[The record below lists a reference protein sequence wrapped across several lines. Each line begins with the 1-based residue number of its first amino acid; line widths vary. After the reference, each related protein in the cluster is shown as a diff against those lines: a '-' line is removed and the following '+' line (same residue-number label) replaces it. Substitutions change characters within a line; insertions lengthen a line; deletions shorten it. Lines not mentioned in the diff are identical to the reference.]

1 MSRFTWNDLIQ
12 ITSANKSYLSP
23 LSCMAH
29 IDVNAFFAQVEQIR
43 CGYTRDDPVVCVQW
57 NSIIAV
63 SYAARKYNISRLDTI
78 QSAMKKS
85 DNKLIPIHT
94 AVFRR
99 GEDYWQYHDG
109 CGSWNKDKDKQLPP
123 NLYKVSLDPYRRES
137 RKIFRIFRN
146 YSDRVEKASVDEVF
160 LDLGKLC
167 FERILTDSVPSG
179 NMGNSKGL
187 RVLREIFE
195 QGEYNL
201 DSTLPAV
208 PEELKLLNFVGEV
221 YNPNHKPLIDDWDD
235 VIFAIGSQIVAEIRK
250 DIEDSLGFTTSA
262 GIART
267 KYVAKLG
274 SNFNK
279 PNAQTII
286 LNKFV
291 EAFLDGESFDITSFW
306 TFGGK
311 IGNEICTLLK
321 TPETGSIKF
330 IRDNW
335 PSGPEGLHDYLD
347 DRIRELS
354 STEEIHILDTSKTE
368 VLSRKL
374 YDISRGKFLLP
385 LNEKPIV
392 KSMMSNKNMRKDS
405 CVNLIHALSWIDV
418 FSGELTAR
426 VKELEQEYARLIV
439 PKTIV
444 VQATTSK
451 FKVYRKSGHFIHNHT
466 DVTTKD
472 FIRVGAKLMQDI
484 DNDYGGSSTSTF
496 YPLINLSMTISTFDI
511 FDTSKSIIDMFGSHA
526 QVLTKKSEATES
538 DDNVT
543 ADSEQTP
550 PAFFCELCDMKFE
563 DNKEYQEHKDFHV
576 ALKLSEAMNGV
587 SEDSRNL
594 TIGQKRLLKNK
605 RRIDNSGRGKVVK
618 KKNKNMHNSKHS
630 ILSYFSK

>member
-1 MSRFTWNDLIQ
+1 MSQFTWNDLIQ
-12 ITSANKSYLSP
+12 LTSADKSYLSP

-43 CGYTRDDPVVCVQW
+43 CGYSRDDPVVCVQW

-78 QSAMKKS
+78 QSAMEKS

-109 CGSWNKDKDKQLPP
+109 FGSWNKDKDKQLPP
-123 NLYKVSLDPYRRES
+123 NMYKVSLDPYRRES
-137 RKIFRIFRN
+137 RKIFRIFRS
-146 YSDRVEKASVDEVF
+146 YTDRVEKASVDEVF
-160 LDLGKLC
+160 MDLGNLC
-167 FERILTDSVPSG
+167 FERILTDAVPSD
-179 NMGNSKGL
+179 NMDKSKGL
-187 RVLREIFE
+187 KVLREIFE
-195 QGEYNL
+195 QGAYNL
-201 DSTLPAV
+201 DSKLPAV
-208 PEELKLLNFVGEV
+208 PEELKLLSFVGKV
-221 YNPNHKPLIDDWDD
+221 YNPNNKTLIDDWDD
-235 VIFAIGSQIVAEIRK
+235 VVFAIGSQIVGEIRK

-267 KYVAKLG
+267 KYVTKLG
-274 SNFNK
+274 SNFKK

-286 LNKFV
+286 LNKLV
-291 EAFLDGESFDITSFW
+291 EDFLDGESFDITSFW

-335 PSGPEGLHDYLD
+335 PDGPDGLHNYLD
-347 DRIRELS
+347 DRIRKLS
-354 STEEIHILDTSKTE
+354 NSDEIQVLDTSKTE

-392 KSMMSNKNMRKDS
+392 KSMMSNKNMRKGS
-405 CVNLIHALSWIDV
+405 CSNLTHALSWIDV

-426 VKELEQEYARLIV
+426 VKELEQEYTRLIV

-444 VQATTSK
+444 VQATTAK
-451 FKVYRKSGHFIHNHT
+451 FKIHRKSGHFIHNHT

-472 FIRVGAKLMQDI
+472 FIRIGAKLMQEI
-484 DNDYGGSSTSTF
+484 DNDYGGPNTSTF
-496 YPLINLSMTISTFDI
+496 YPLINLSMTISTFEI
-511 FDTSKSIIDMFGSHA
+511 FDTSKSIIDMFGNHA
-526 QVLTKKSEATES
+526 QVLTKNSDDTES
-538 DDNVT
+538 NDSVT
-543 ADSEQTP
+543 VNINQKPLT
-550 PAFFCELCDMKFE
+550 FFCKLCDITFK

-576 ALKLSEAMNGV
+576 ALKLSDAMNGM
-587 SEDSRNL
+587 SEDSKNL
-594 TIGQKRLLKNK
+594 TVGQKRLLQNK
-605 RRIDNSGRGKVVK
+605 KRQGNNDGRSVVK
-618 KKNKNMHNSKHS
+618 KKTKSEDSSKRN